1 MEDSW
6 NTGLDSWQCFG
17 ARANS
22 GTDSGTDYRL
32 CSGAGA
38 DIGLCSGAGAESWAG
53 VSSGAARRGGV
64 MVTDRLCWR
73 ALLFQCEVI
82 CVPKH

>member
-6 NTGLDSWQCFG
+6 NTSLDSWQCFG
-17 ARANS
+17 ASANS

-38 DIGLCSGAGAESWAG
+38 NTGLCSGAGVGSGVESWAEAG
-53 VSSGAARRGGV
+53 SGAARRGGV
-64 MVTDRLCWR
+64 MVTDQL
-73 ALLFQCEVI
+73 
-82 CVPKH
+82 